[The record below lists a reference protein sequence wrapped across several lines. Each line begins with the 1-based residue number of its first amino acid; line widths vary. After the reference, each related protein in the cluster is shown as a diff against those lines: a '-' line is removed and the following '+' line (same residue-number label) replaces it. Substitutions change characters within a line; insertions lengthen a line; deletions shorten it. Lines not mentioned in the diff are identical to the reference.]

1 MSLRRLHPPLQL
13 LRAFSTVVRFA
24 SVSRA
29 AESLH
34 LTQSAVSKQI
44 QELERWVG
52 VVLFERSRKRL
63 ALTPAGERYEKAVR
77 ALLVQLEAATLE
89 LITSGGDGGALHLST
104 LPTFGAKWLIPR
116 LPAFQQLEPQVTLHF
131 VPYVHGYDFRRP
143 ELDCSILFGDGHWPD
158 ARSHYLAGGEVALIA
173 PPPEASDVVVRSA
186 RDVRGCT
193 LLRHVSVPDAWLRWS
208 QAHGVSDIDPLA
220 GPQFDQFQTLIRAVI
235 AGMGVALVPRCLAR
249 DEMRRAWWPS
259 RSPMA
264 ATAAT
269 WATGSATPKAVR
281 AWRRS
286 RGFATGCCRRPR
298 RPRPGTHSATRPSTR
313 RRSASRHPE
322 HGPQGA
328 SPSGTLAS
336 LSTRR
341 TKLDLLWRI
350 PGIR

>member
-131 VPYVHGYDFRRP
+131 VPYVHGDDFRRP

-158 ARSHYLAGGEVALIA
+158 ARSHYLAGGDVALIA

-249 DEMRRAWWPS
+249 DEIAAGLVVEPLADGGYRSDLGYWFCYPEGRARLAPLARFRDWLLPQAEAPAPGHAL
-259 RSPMA
+259 RDPAVDA
-264 ATAAT
+264 ATQRVAA
-269 WATGSATPKAVR
+269 S
-281 AWRRS
+281 
-286 RGFATGCCRRPR
+286 
-298 RPRPGTHSATRPSTR
+298 
-313 RRSASRHPE
+313 
-322 HGPQGA
+322 
-328 SPSGTLAS
+328 
-336 LSTRR
+336 
-341 TKLDLLWRI
+341 
-350 PGIR
+350 